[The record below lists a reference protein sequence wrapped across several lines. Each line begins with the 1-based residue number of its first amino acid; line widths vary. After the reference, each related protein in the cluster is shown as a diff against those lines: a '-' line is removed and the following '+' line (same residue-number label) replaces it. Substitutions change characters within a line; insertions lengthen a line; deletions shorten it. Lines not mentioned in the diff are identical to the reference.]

1 MNFKI
6 LENKFFVIYLIPF
19 FLGLITV
26 FSFQPFNF
34 TIINFFSITCLFLI
48 LSYVNK
54 NIEKKISLKIF
65 FLLVIFLVLV
75 FFYLILIGYQIRS
88 HLMKI

>member
-1 MNFKI
+1 MNFKL

-48 LSYVNK
+48 
-54 NIEKKISLKIF
+54 
-65 FLLVIFLVLV
+65 
-75 FFYLILIGYQIRS
+75 FFYLNN
-88 HLMKI
+88 KIKKKI